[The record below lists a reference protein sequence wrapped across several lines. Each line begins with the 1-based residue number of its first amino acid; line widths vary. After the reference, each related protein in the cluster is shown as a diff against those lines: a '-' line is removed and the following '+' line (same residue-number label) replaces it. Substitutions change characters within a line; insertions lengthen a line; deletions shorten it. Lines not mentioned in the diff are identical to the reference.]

1 MEVSKYSNCWFMWA
15 LSSLDR
21 KNWSYT
27 AVILQHF
34 SYVGSVTALVEL
46 FLLCVC
52 VCVCVCLAIRYADPW
67 LDQPSEYTQAG
78 RITGI
83 EKIPWALASI
93 SLLNAEFNVSTYNLI
108 VILIPKLGLHLLLSF
123 LFEADLNTKQDFV
136 PLVEIF
142 NFKC

>member
-1 MEVSKYSNCWFMWA
+1 
-15 LSSLDR
+15 
-21 KNWSYT
+21 
-27 AVILQHF
+27 
-34 SYVGSVTALVEL
+34 
-46 FLLCVC
+46 
-52 VCVCVCLAIRYADPW
+52 VCLAIRYADPW

-83 EKIPWALASI
+83 EKIPCALASI